1 MIKIVMVSST
11 VSEKYIKFL
20 HLNQRAICF
29 QDLIKCT
36 PKISKLSKMSKFV
49 SKTRIIARKSVTDV
63 Y

>member
-11 VSEKYIKFL
+11 VSEYIKFL
-20 HLNQRAICF
+20 HLNQRSTRF

-49 SKTRIIARKSVTDV
+49 SKTRIIARKSVFDV

>member
-11 VSEKYIKFL
+11 ISKSISNSYI
-20 HLNQRAICF
+20 LNQRSTRF

-49 SKTRIIARKSVTDV
+49 SKTRIIARKSAFDV